1 MEINTR
7 KRETKYYIAVGLCVL
22 SAAVF
27 YHIQNK
33 PDYFYGRVGEQLDS
47 LHLFE
52 ISLGLLIA
60 LFLYKP
66 SHFEY
71 NDTDQVVIVKGHRIL
86 FGQFLFKR
94 NVNLE
99 LPKRKI
105 RRVRIQKKFLRD
117 YLSITVNSKHSI
129 KRTRSVDLS
138 LLNKREKKLVLE
150 SLKDIATHQEEDH
163 NYGKT
168 IRRK

>member
-1 MEINTR
+1 MEINTK
-7 KRETKYYIAVGLCVL
+7 KRETKYYIAIGLSLLLV
-22 SAAVF
+22 AIF
-27 YHIQNK
+27 YHINNK
-33 PDYFYGRVGEQLDS
+33 PDFFYGRVGEEIES
-47 LHLFE
+47 LYLFE
-52 ISLGLLIA
+52 ISLGIFISIF
-60 LFLYKP
+60 LFRP

-86 FGQFLFKR
+86 FGQYLFKR

-105 RRVRIQKKFLRD
+105 RRVRVQKKFFRE

-150 SLKDIATHQEEDH
+150 SLKDLATHQEEEH

-168 IRRK
+168 IRR

>member
-1 MEINTR
+1 MEINTK
-7 KRETKYYIAVGLCVL
+7 KRETKYYVAVGITALLV
-22 SAAVF
+22 AIF
-27 YHIQNK
+27 YNIRSK
-33 PDYFYGRVGEQLDS
+33 PDYFYGRFGEQLDGMF
-47 LHLFE
+47 LLE
-52 ISLGLLIA
+52 ISVGLLA
-60 LFLYKP
+60 LIFLLRP

-105 RRVRIQKKFLRD
+105 RRVRVQKKFFRD

-129 KRTRSVDLS
+129 KRTRSVDMS
-138 LLNKREKKLVLE
+138 LLDSREKKLVLE
-150 SLKDIATHQEEDH
+150 SLKDIATHQEEDN

-168 IRRK
+168 IRK